1 MVAPG
6 GDALDRPPRAKRPR
20 REPKPKAATTGED
33 RACRAFGGRAAWYLV
48 GRPLQPPLISVA
60 PPRTKFLLPT
70 NTMAPKHDS
79 KADEAKTTVSVNV
92 DELRNSKDQVSYHIC
107 VISYF

>member
-1 MVAPG
+1 
-6 GDALDRPPRAKRPR
+6 
-20 REPKPKAATTGED
+20 
-33 RACRAFGGRAAWYLV
+33 
-48 GRPLQPPLISVA
+48 
-60 PPRTKFLLPT
+60 
-70 NTMAPKHDS
+70 MAPKHDS